1 MAEFQQV
8 FQSMHLAPRSG
19 PEATYSERIDRLG
32 RLEELLSDNVEA
44 LCKAISADFNWRSDT
59 ETKLLEILPL
69 LRGIR
74 HAKRHLARWMK
85 EERRKVDLAFQPS
98 RAWVR
103 YEALGVVGIIAPW
116 NYPLALAIA
125 PLTDALAAGNR
136 VMVKPS
142 EQTPSFSDLLA
153 KLISENF
160 AADEVFVVLGDVSV
174 AQDFARLPFDHLLF
188 TGSTEVG
195 RSIMRAA
202 SDNLTPVTLEL
213 GGKSPAI
220 VYEDF
225 SIDAAARSISF
236 GKFINAGQT
245 CIAPDYA
252 LVPRQGVD
260 QFVDAVMNHVAQ
272 AYPNPASNR
281 DYTSIISERHMVRL
295 RNAVQ
300 EAEAAG
306 ARVVQYAG
314 ETPDRVMLYP
324 KLVVD
329 PPRDGLL
336 MQEEIFGPVLPVVP
350 YDTVDEVIAFVTS
363 KPRPLALYL
372 FTDSEEM
379 QSKIIGN
386 CKSGGVTVNGTLLHY
401 AMENLPFGGIGPSG
415 MGAYHGR
422 DGFRRFSHARAVHK
436 IGKINMFEK
445 LGPPWGLLL
454 RLTLRILGNIR

>member
-1 MAEFQQV
+1 MAKFQQV
-8 FQSMHLAPRSG
+8 FQSMHLVSRTG

-32 RLEELLSDNVEA
+32 RLERLLSDNVEA
-44 LCKAISADFNWRSDT
+44 LCKAISADFNWRSET
-59 ETKLLEILPL
+59 ETKLLEILPVR
-69 LRGIR
+69 RGIR

-85 EERRKVDLAFQPS
+85 EDRRKVDLAFQPS

-142 EQTPSFSDLLA
+142 EQTPCFSNLLA
-153 KLISENF
+153 TLISENF
-160 AADEVFVVLGDVSV
+160 ASDEVSVVLGDVSV

-220 VYEDF
+220 ICDDF
-225 SIDAAARSISF
+225 SIDAAARSVSF

-252 LVPRQGVD
+252 LVPRHSVD
-260 QFVDAVMNHVAQ
+260 RFVGAVMNGAAQ

-281 DYTSIISERHMVRL
+281 DYTSIISERHLTRL

-306 ARVVQYAG
+306 ARIVKYAG
-314 ETPDRVMLYP
+314 EISDRVMLYP
-324 KLVVD
+324 KLVID
-329 PPRDGLL
+329 PPRDSLL
-336 MQEEIFGPVLPVVP
+336 MREEIFGPVLPVIP
-350 YDTVDEVIAFVTS
+350 YDTVDEAIAFVNA

-372 FTDSEEM
+372 FTDNRET
-379 QSKIIGN
+379 QSKIIGH
-386 CKSGGVTVNGTLLHY
+386 CKSGGVTINGTLLHY
-401 AMENLPFGGIGPSG
+401 AMENLPFGGIGASG

-422 DGFRRFSHARAVHK
+422 DGFLRFSHARAVHK
-436 IGKINMFEK
+436 VGKINMFEK